1 MAIKNNEKMDNKF
14 FEVLVFGDSN
24 CGKYELLRSLC
35 HSKEAPG
42 TGSLMRTVCVYGKQV
57 RLEICIMLSTNL
69 VKYYPLSKAYTVN
82 PLGVMV
88 VYDVTRRGSFER
100 IHRCIRLFDPKT
112 TVMLLGNK
120 CDMTDCRQVSKEEG
134 EKLASEEGI
143 SFLETSAKNGINV
156 EEAFTILAGDILLR
170 QEFEELRKV
179 HVMSKFAKKTGRKL
193 LTKTHQIG
201 TKFSLENSTFC
212 KVLRY
217 GVEKNYHI
225 RVMLV
230 GNEGVGKS
238 TLLKRLLKL
247 PVKIN
252 NYGSTNGIDV
262 HVHSCDIDI
271 ETGAW
276 FVNEIHETGIT
287 AITKFWRYL
296 GGAANTTQTNEA
308 AAEHRS
314 FHMRV
319 AKMLTN
325 TRLLTRKTKEN
336 EQGSVSVQMEKD
348 SMTDS
353 GDKSNEQTTTGEIC
367 DVCVMSDDHDENDTA
382 FVAQVLPS
390 IDFDDVEPIIEK
402 TKSLVTLK
410 ENPKARVDFYDFAG
424 QLVFHASHPTFLSSK
439 AIYILT
445 FDLHKIHSGG
455 RAPKVEKVETKKR
468 GKANHG
474 TVSDVDSIF
483 FWLNIVYM
491 FAATKRHIHPH
502 VILVGTHADKL
513 PKSNRDQE
521 AEMCFR
527 EIRSLLADSP
537 LKLILSDKEFVV
549 DNTKKTDPC
558 FSQLQAE
565 IFSLAQLQPNWGIHT
580 PSRWL
585 PLEREIQHAKDS
597 GLKVIPFGKIREIN
611 SSLEVRIPDDTE
623 LQMFL
628 QFLHDAGEMIYFNEP
643 TFRDHVVLDP
653 VWLIDALKALIT
665 ADRFAI
671 RSPNHADKWK
681 RFCETGIIQKTTI
694 TAVFKENADD
704 PALVENSEH
713 VLRLMEKFLFI
724 ASPIDNEVGLND
736 NGDTEEKTDTMYIVP
751 SMVQTPMNKQL
762 ITSPEGLSSTTVFC
776 MVSQNN
782 FLPSAVF
789 HKLLAKCISKWQIV
803 DQSGQ
808 KQIFCD
814 VCKFNLDQQKHYK
827 LILLSIQQAV
837 HARIISYIDTTKP
850 RPSLCKL
857 VYDFLI
863 KTLRN
868 ILRSMGF
875 SDEFRTC
882 IQCPHFSTI
891 KSGGYLDTD
900 LMDNQELI
908 TCDECQVSHVMCT
921 SNLIDCWT
929 DKEPALSDGE
939 PITQMQSHAKDV
951 DTEPHANEDTNETVE
966 GTDVEQSL
974 FDAPITQG
982 HLNHARVCNALVT
995 VCADGLR
1002 DILRSQIPTGCQDF
1016 YQLLKAKKPVLTVMR
1031 NLRQEQLDILF
1042 PDPRGRYTGTVD
1054 QFDITLLYTLIRNI
1068 STVPPPV
1075 TGWGKAPVDNPRD
1088 TSLSAA
1094 TERIRIC
1101 RNCVSGH
1108 SMDGRLD
1115 DQSFEHYW
1123 KDICTIMDDIEQA
1136 LGAKGYQNALKKR
1149 KDQILSPAEAQSLR
1163 TMFRAFQADVLA
1175 AADMAIE
1182 AMRDLKTLAEEH
1194 I

>member
-1 MAIKNNEKMDNKF
+1 MAIENAQKMDNTF

-24 CGKYELLRSLC
+24 VGKDELLRSLC
-35 HSKEAPG
+35 HSKKVADIS
-42 TGSLMRTVCVYGKQV
+42 SLVQ
-57 RLEICIMLSTNL
+57 LSIWKMPSLDTFF
-69 VKYYPLSKAYTVN
+69 PLSKAN
-82 PLGVMV
+82 ARNSLGAMV
-88 VYDVTRRGSFER
+88 VYDVTSRDSFER
-100 IHRCIRLFDPKT
+100 IHRYISFFDPVT

-120 CDMTDCRQVSKEEG
+120 CDMTDCREVTKEEG
-134 EKLASEEGI
+134 EKLASEKGI
-143 SFLETSAKNGINV
+143 RFLEISAKNGINV
-156 EEAFTILAGDILLR
+156 DEAFTILAGDILLR
-170 QEFEELRKV
+170 QEFEEFEK
-179 HVMSKFAKKTGRKL
+179 VMSSAGRKL
-193 LTKTHQIG
+193 LTNTPQIDL
-201 TKFSLENSTFC
+201 KFSLENSTFC

-252 NYGSTNGIDV
+252 KYDSTNGIDV

-276 FVNEIHETGIT
+276 CVNEIRETGIT
-287 AITKFWRYL
+287 ALTKFWRYL
-296 GGAANTTQTNEA
+296 GGAANTTRTNEAA

-314 FHMRV
+314 FNMRV

-325 TRLLTRKTKEN
+325 THLLTPETIEN

-353 GDKSNEQTTTGEIC
+353 GDKSNEQTTTEEVC
-367 DVCVMSDDHDENDTA
+367 DVCVMSDDHDDNDTA
-382 FVAQVLPS
+382 FVAPGPVLPS
-390 IDFDDVEPIIEK
+390 IDFDDVEPIIAK
-402 TKSLVTLK
+402 TKSLVILK
-410 ENPKARVDFYDFAG
+410 ENPKTRVDFYDFAG
-424 QLVFHASHPTFLSSK
+424 QLVFHASHPTFLSSN

-445 FDLHKIHSGG
+445 FDLHKIHSDR
-455 RAPKVEKVETKKR
+455 RAPKVEKVETNKR
-468 GKANHG
+468 GKANQG

-491 FAATKRHIHPH
+491 FAATKRLIHPH

-513 PKSNRDQE
+513 PKANRDQV

-537 LKLILSDKEFVV
+537 LKHIMSDKEFVV

-558 FSQLQAE
+558 FSQLQTE
-565 IFSLAQLQPNWGIHT
+565 IFALAQLQPNWGIQT

-597 GLKVIPFGKIREIN
+597 GLKVIPIGKIREIN
-611 SSLEVRIPDDTE
+611 SRLEVRIPDDAE
-623 LQMFL
+623 LQMIL
-628 QFLHDAGEMIYFNEP
+628 QFLHDTGEMIYFNEP
-643 TFRDHVVLDP
+643 TLRDHVVLDP

-681 RFCETGIIQKTTI
+681 RFCETGIIHKTTI
-694 TAVFKENADD
+694 TAIFKENADD

-724 ASPIDNEVGLND
+724 ASPIDNEVGLKE

-789 HKLLAKCISKWQIV
+789 NKLLAKCISKWQIV

-814 VCKFNLDQQKHYK
+814 VCKFNLDRQKHYK
-827 LILLSIQQAV
+827 LIVLSIQQAV

-850 RPSLCKL
+850 QPSLCKL

-882 IQCPHFSTI
+882 IQCPWFSPI
-891 KSGGYLDTD
+891 VSGGYLDTD
-900 LMDNQELI
+900 LMDNQEYI
-908 TCDECQVSHVMCT
+908 TCDECQDSHVMYT
-921 SNLIDCWT
+921 SDLIDCWT
-929 DKEPALSDGE
+929 DKGPTLSDGE

-951 DTEPHANEDTNETVE
+951 ETEEHANEDTNDTVE
-966 GTDVEQSL
+966 GNIVEQSL

-982 HLNHARVCNALVT
+982 HLNHARVCNTLVT

-1002 DILRSQIPTGCQDF
+1002 DILQSQIPKGCQDF
-1016 YQLLKAKKPVLTVMR
+1016 YQLLKAKKPVLTGMR

-1042 PDPRGRYTGTVD
+1042 PDPRGRYTGTID

-1068 STVPPPV
+1068 SNVTPPV
-1075 TGWGKAPVDNPRD
+1075 TGWGKAPVGNPRD
-1088 TSLSAA
+1088 PSLGAA

-1101 RNCVSGH
+1101 RNWVSGH

-1123 KDICTIMDDIEQA
+1123 KDICLIMDDIEQS
-1136 LGAKGYQNALKKR
+1136 LGAKGYLNSLKKR

-1163 TMFRAFQADVLA
+1163 ATFSAFQVEILA
-1175 AADMAIE
+1175 ATNIAME
-1182 AMRDLKTLAEEH
+1182 AVRNLKALAEEH

>member
-1 MAIKNNEKMDNKF
+1 MAIKNNPKMDNKF
-14 FEVLVFGDSN
+14 KIVVIGDSYD
-24 CGKYELLRSLC
+24 GQELLRSLC
-35 HSKEAPG
+35 HSKEAADIG
-42 TGSLMRTVCVYGKQV
+42 IWEKTVCVYGKQV
-57 RLEICIMLSTNL
+57 QLKLWNKSSGDFLL
-69 VKYYPLSKAYTVN
+69 VQAFGRISPGA
-82 PLGVMV
+82 MV
-88 VYDVTRRGSFER
+88 VYDVTSRDSFER
-100 IHRCIRLFDPKT
+100 IHRYISSIDPET

-120 CDMTDCRQVSKEEG
+120 CDMTDCRKVTKEEG
-134 EKLASEEGI
+134 EKLASEHGI
-143 SFLETSAKNGINV
+143 RFLETSAKNGINV

-170 QEFEELRKV
+170 RKFEEFEK
-179 HVMSKFAKKTGRKL
+179 VMSSTNDSFAKAGRKL
-193 LTKTHQIG
+193 LTNTPQTG
-201 TKFSLENSTFC
+201 PKFSLKNSTFC

-252 NYGSTNGIDV
+252 KYDSTNGIDV

-276 FVNEIHETGIT
+276 CVNEIHETGIT
-287 AITKFWRYL
+287 AITKFWNYL

-308 AAEHRS
+308 AAEHNS
-314 FHMRV
+314 FHMRI
-319 AKMLTN
+319 AKMLTY
-325 TRLLTRKTKEN
+325 THLLTRDTIEN
-336 EQGSVSVQMEKD
+336 EQGSVSVQMEKEA
-348 SMTDS
+348 MTDS
-353 GDKSNEQTTTGEIC
+353 GDKSNKKSTTGEVC
-367 DVCVMSDDHDENDTA
+367 DVCVTSDDHDDNDTA
-382 FVAQVLPS
+382 FAPVLPS

-410 ENPKARVDFYDFAG
+410 ENPKARVDFFDFAG

-439 AIYILT
+439 AIYILI
-445 FDLHKIHSGG
+445 FDLHKIHSDR
-455 RAPKVEKVETKKR
+455 RASKVEKFEMKTK
-468 GKANHG
+468 GEVHQG

-491 FAATKRHIHPH
+491 FAASKRHIHPH

-513 PKSNRDQE
+513 PKANRDQV

-537 LKLILSDKEFVV
+537 LKHILSDKEFVV
-549 DNTKKTDPC
+549 DNTKKTVLC

-565 IFSLAQLQPNWGIHT
+565 IFALAQLQPNWGIQT

-585 PLEREIQHAKDS
+585 PLEREVQHAKDS
-597 GLKVIPFGKIREIN
+597 GLKVIPIGKIREIN
-611 SSLEVRIPDDTE
+611 GRLEVRIPDDAE
-623 LQMFL
+623 LQMFV
-628 QFLHDAGEMIYFNEP
+628 QFLHDTGEIIYFNES
-643 TFRDHVVLDP
+643 TLRDHVVLDP
-653 VWLIDALKALIT
+653 VWLINALKALIA

-671 RSPNHADKWK
+671 RSPKYAGKWK
-681 RFCETGIIQKTTI
+681 RFCETGIIHKTTI
-694 TAVFKENADD
+694 TAIFKENADD

-736 NGDTEEKTDTMYIVP
+736 NGDTEEKTDTIYIVP
-751 SMVQTPMNKQL
+751 SMVQTPMNKQP

-882 IQCPHFSTI
+882 IQCPRFSTI
-891 KSGGYLDTD
+891 KSGGYLETD
-900 LMDNQELI
+900 LMDNQEFI

-921 SNLIDCWT
+921 SDLIDCWT
-929 DKEPALSDGE
+929 DKGPTLSDDE
-939 PITQMQSHAKDV
+939 PITPMQNPTKDV
-951 DTEPHANEDTNETVE
+951 ETEKHANEDNDDTLNR
-966 GTDVEQSL
+966 TDVEQSL
-974 FDAPITQG
+974 FDAPITRG

-1016 YQLLKAKKPVLTVMR
+1016 YQILKAKKPVLTGMR
-1031 NLRQEQLDILF
+1031 NR
-1042 PDPRGRYTGTVD
+1042 P
-1054 QFDITLLYTLIRNI
+1054 
-1068 STVPPPV
+1068 
-1075 TGWGKAPVDNPRD
+1075 
-1088 TSLSAA
+1088 
-1094 TERIRIC
+1094 
-1101 RNCVSGH
+1101 
-1108 SMDGRLD
+1108 
-1115 DQSFEHYW
+1115 
-1123 KDICTIMDDIEQA
+1123 
-1136 LGAKGYQNALKKR
+1136 
-1149 KDQILSPAEAQSLR
+1149 
-1163 TMFRAFQADVLA
+1163 
-1175 AADMAIE
+1175 
-1182 AMRDLKTLAEEH
+1182 
-1194 I
+1194 